1 MNKLLLNSTI
11 EEFIEALRIGLGL
24 NLQEDDEPYTESSPQ
39 KHYIYGMKGLAQ
51 LLGCS
56 LSTANRIKKSGV
68 INAAISQNNKII
80 VIDAD
85 LALELL
91 KVSNSRRRMRS

>member
-1 MNKLLLNSTI
+1 MDKQLLLNTTL
-11 EEFIEALRIGLGL
+11 EEFIEALRTGLGL
-24 NLQEDDEPYTESSPQ
+24 SLHNEDEPYQDGTPQ

-56 LSTANRIKKSGV
+56 LSTANRIKKSGA
-68 INAAISQNNKII
+68 INAAIAQNGKII

-85 LALELL
+85 LAMSLL
-91 KVSNSRRRMRS
+91 KVQNKRKYR

>member
-1 MNKLLLNSTI
+1 MSEKLLLNSTVG
-11 EEFIEALRIGLGL
+11 EFIEALRTGLGL
-24 NLQEDDEPYTESSPQ
+24 GLHKEEDPYQENTPQ

-56 LSTANRIKKSGV
+56 LSTANRIKRSGA
-68 INAAISQNNKII
+68 INAAIAQNGKII

-85 LALELL
+85 LALSLL
-91 KVSNSRRRMRS
+91 RVQNKRKNR

>member
-1 MNKLLLNSTI
+1 MAEKLLLNTSL

-24 NLQEDDEPYTESSPQ
+24 GLLQEEEPHTEDSPK

-56 LSTANRIKKSGV
+56 LATANRIKKSGV
-68 INAAISQNNKII
+68 INAAIAQNGKII

-85 LALELL
+85 LAMDLL
-91 KVSNSRRRMRS
+91 RTQNKRNRR